1 MEDSVDGTGEP
12 VVTFING
19 VEETW
24 VIDGHPLSALCVL
37 SPVVSVGSEPKD
49 SQDVWFVEV
58 DENLDLEERVGVLL
72 LEIRNVLYE
81 LVGLLDTFDGV
92 AGVETMDENVPV
104 TV

>member
-1 MEDSVDGTGEP
+1 M
-12 VVTFING
+12 
-19 VEETW
+19 
-24 VIDGHPLSALCVL
+24 
-37 SPVVSVGSEPKD
+37 
-49 SQDVWFVEV
+49 WFVEV